1 MPDESTAFILREA
14 LWTTLLL
21 GGPLMAAAL
30 VVGLLV
36 ALLQTLT
43 QINEATLVFVPKI
56 VAIFG
61 ATLLLAPFMTGV
73 MRDFAREVF
82 DRLVTVPVL

>member
-1 MPDESTAFILREA
+1 MSEENTAALLREA

-21 GGPLMAAAL
+21 GGPLMAAGL

-43 QINEATLVFVPKI
+43 QVNEATLVFVPKI
-56 VAIFG
+56 LAIFG
-61 ATLLLAPFMTGV
+61 ATLVLAPFMMSV
-73 MRDFAREVF
+73 MRDFAHEVF
-82 DRLVTVPVL
+82 DRLVAPPLL